1 MTHFYDSML
10 DGRADQPGVLGQ
22 ESAKSLALTN
32 RSKAVRSAANFE
44 YFVTD
49 TGDERAEP
57 VKQADVPDE

>member
-1 MTHFYDSML
+1 M
-10 DGRADQPGVLGQ
+10 GQ

-49 TGDERAEP
+49 TGNDRSEP
-57 VKQADVPDE
+57 VEQVDLPDD